1 MGPADV
7 SPHSSWFL
15 AGLGFFG
22 GLVDATG
29 GGGWGPV
36 TTSTML
42 VLGKQNP
49 RRIVGTVNT
58 AEFVVTVAA
67 SLGFVIGMWDEIVA
81 HLALIAALLIG
92 GVLAAPIAAW
102 LISRFNP
109 TVLGILVG
117 TLLVALNAPRIFGAT
132 VLWQA
137 QLPIIALGIALALRA
152 RLIRRAA
159 HASGQPVARAQKP
172 VTVTSEEPASAPA
185 AGGHVPASEGA
196 TVAVG

>member
-1 MGPADV
+1 
-7 SPHSSWFL
+7 
-15 AGLGFFG
+15 
-22 GLVDATG
+22 
-29 GGGWGPV
+29 
-36 TTSTML
+36 ML

-81 HLALIAALLIG
+81 HLAL
-92 GVLAAPIAAW
+92 
-102 LISRFNP
+102 
-109 TVLGILVG
+109 
-117 TLLVALNAPRIFGAT
+117 NAPRIFGAT

-152 RLIRRAA
+152 RLTRGAA

-185 AGGHVPASEGA
+185 GGGHVPASEGA

>member
-1 MGPADV
+1 M
-7 SPHSSWFL
+7 
-15 AGLGFFG
+15 
-22 GLVDATG
+22 
-29 GGGWGPV
+29 

-109 TVLGILVG
+109 TVFGILVG

-159 HASGQPVARAQKP
+159 HASG
-172 VTVTSEEPASAPA
+172 
-185 AGGHVPASEGA
+185 
-196 TVAVG
+196 